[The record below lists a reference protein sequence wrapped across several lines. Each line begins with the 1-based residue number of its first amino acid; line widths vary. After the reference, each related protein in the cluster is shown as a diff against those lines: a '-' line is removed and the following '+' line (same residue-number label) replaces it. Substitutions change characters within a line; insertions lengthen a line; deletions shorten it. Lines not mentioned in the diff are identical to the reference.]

1 VPSATVAD
9 PASGAAHTAPR
20 LAALI
25 VNSRA
30 GNASGMAAP
39 RETIAA
45 ALRDSGFLVADGCDG
60 GDLDAQWRAAEASG
74 APVVF
79 VAGGDGTLR
88 DAARRLLGTGRLL
101 APLPGGTM
109 NRVCARLGLPADP
122 IEAASAYRESV
133 PARLAVGEVAGEIF
147 LYQALVGAPTRL
159 MRFREM
165 QRGAGARGWWPLLR
179 ALLRGLARPGGKSLR
194 VRLPGAHRR
203 RAHALVATAPAPE
216 GPPLF
221 SVNLA
226 RPRHLLDR
234 LRQGWR
240 WINGRLGTDPAVVSA
255 ETARCVVQ
263 GRQASLR
270 LSLDGEMVLA
280 PPPLRFRLRPA
291 ALDILVVRR

>member
-1 VPSATVAD
+1 
-9 PASGAAHTAPR
+9 

-25 VNSRA
+25 VNPRA
-30 GNASGMAAP
+30 GTAAGMPAP
-39 RETIAA
+39 REALAA
-45 ALRDSGFLVADGCDG
+45 ALRGSGFVVAEGSHADG
-60 GDLDAQWRAAEASG
+60 LDAQWRAADASEA
-74 APVVF
+74 PIVF

-88 DAARRLLGTGRLL
+88 DAAQRLIGTGRLL

-122 IEAASAYRESV
+122 IEAAAAYRDSA
-133 PARLAVGEVAGEIF
+133 PARIAVGEVAGQIF

-179 ALLRGLARPGGKSLR
+179 ALLRGLARPAGGTSLR
-194 VRLPGAHRR
+194 VRLPGARRR
-203 RAHALVATAPAPE
+203 RAHALVVTAPEPE

-234 LRQGWR
+234 VRQGWR

-291 ALDILVVRR
+291 ALDILMVRR